1 MGKYKEGNYGFIS
14 CFSTQTY
21 KHLNSGEGGIIAT
34 NDPDTLA
41 KCIFMSILHVL

>member
-1 MGKYKEGNYGFIS
+1 MGASWGNIKSGNYGFIS

-34 NDPDTLA
+34 NDLTP
-41 KCIFMSILHVL
+41 